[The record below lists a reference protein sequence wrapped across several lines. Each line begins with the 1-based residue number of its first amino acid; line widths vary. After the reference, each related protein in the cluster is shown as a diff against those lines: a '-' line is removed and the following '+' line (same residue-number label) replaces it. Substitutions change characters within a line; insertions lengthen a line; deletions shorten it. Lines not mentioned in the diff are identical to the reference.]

1 MSHLIIPQDLAIES
15 MQASGYKDAAHAI
28 AELIDNSI
36 QAGEGQQS
44 TNVEVLVAEEE
55 IFLSQRRSTRITKI
69 AVYDNAIG
77 MPAETLRLALQFGGG
92 TRKGATTGIGKFG
105 MGLPNASISQC
116 NRIDVYTWQNGAIYH
131 SYLDVPEITGGAL
144 KEVPEPQEVKSLPKE
159 WEERFEAPAGDS
171 GTLIIWDHLERLT
184 WKRHKSF
191 FANTEFLAGR
201 IYRHYIESGKATIRL
216 ATFNKDKIVAD
227 CHVRPNDPL
236 YLMDSTS
243 APDEFS
249 DKPAYSEF
257 PIGDDETIMLTDS
270 MGTQHPIKLKFS
282 VIKPEYRKQLGDQYG
297 QPGNSPLGKH
307 ANKNQGVSLV
317 RAGRELEFNKSFE
330 ISYNPTERWWGVEVS
345 FEPSADHIFGV
356 TNNKQFAT
364 AFHKLSLEELMEQE
378 GFDSKEDLIH
388 YLEEEQDNRL
398 LIAILS
404 ERIVKHLNDIRG
416 HIRSQR
422 RGSSQT
428 KKDKTDP
435 AVDAASKTVDD
446 RQTKGHTAPV
456 DTDAQN
462 MSDDDKREEL
472 THEAEIRFGL
482 EGEELQQIVDHWM
495 SKDRFIFDAQEL
507 SDYSFFETST
517 RAGKS
522 IVTLNT
528 EHPAYPTFFEKLEG
542 DESERTINA
551 YTAIKLILM
560 AWARYYDEK
569 SAYPEERMQLNDIRL
584 GWGRIAKEMLEYIKE
599 EE

>member
-36 QAGEGQQS
+36 QAGESQKS
-44 TNVEVLVAEEE
+44 TNVEILVAEEE

-69 AVYDNAIG
+69 AVYDNAAG
-77 MPAETLRLALQFGGG
+77 MSAKTLRLALQFGGG
-92 TRKGATTGIGKFG
+92 TRKGATSGIGKFG

-116 NRIDVYTWQNGAIYH
+116 NHVDVYSWQDGKIYY
-131 SYLDVPEITGGAL
+131 SYLDVPQVADGTL
-144 KEVPEPQEVKSLPKE
+144 KEVPEPTAVDVLPEE
-159 WEERFEAPAGDS
+159 WANRVEAPIGKS
-171 GTLIIWDHLERLT
+171 GTLIIWEQLERLT

-216 ATFNKDKIVAD
+216 ATYNGGKVVAD

-236 YLMDSTS
+236 YLMERSS
-243 APDEFS
+243 APGEFS

-270 MGTQHPIKLKFS
+270 AGAQHPIKLKFS
-282 VIKPEYRKQLGDQYG
+282 VIKPEYRKQLGEQYG
-297 QPGNSPLGKH
+297 QPGNSPLGQH

-330 ISYNPTERWWGVEVS
+330 VSYDPTERWWGVEVA

-364 AFHKLSLEELMEQE
+364 AFHKLSLEDLKEQE
-378 GFDSKEDLIH
+378 GFESKEDLIR

-416 HIRSQR
+416 HIRSQT

-428 KKDKTDP
+428 KKGKTDP
-435 AVDAASKTVDD
+435 AIDAASKTVDD
-446 RQTKGHTAPV
+446 RQTKGHRAPV
-456 DTDAQN
+456 DEDDKN
-462 MSDDDKREEL
+462 MPEEKKREEL
-472 THEAEIRFGL
+472 THEAEVRFGI
-482 EGEELQQIVDHWM
+482 EGEELQHIVDHWM

-528 EHPAYPTFFEKLEG
+528 EHPAYPTFFKKLE
-542 DESERTINA
+542 DEDSDRTINS

-599 EE
+599 E

>member
-44 TNVEVLVAEEE
+44 TNVEVLVAEEDL
-55 IFLSQRRSTRITKI
+55 FLSQRRSTRITQI
-69 AVYDNAIG
+69 AVYDNAAG
-77 MPAETLRLALQFGGG
+77 MSAKTLRLALQFGGG

-116 NRIDVYTWQNGAIYH
+116 NRVDVYSWQDGEIHY
-131 SYLDVPEITGGAL
+131 SYLDVKQVADGTL
-144 KEVPEPQEVKSLPKE
+144 KEVPEPEKLDSLPEE
-159 WEERFEAPAGDS
+159 WVNRVEAPIGKS
-171 GTLIIWDHLERLT
+171 GTLIIWEHLDRLT

-201 IYRHYIESGKATIRL
+201 IYRHYVESGKATIRL
-216 ATFNKDKIVAD
+216 ATFNGDKIVED

-236 YLMDSTS
+236 YLMEKTS

-257 PIGDDETIMLTDS
+257 PIGDDETIILTDS
-270 MGTQHPIKLKFS
+270 AGVQHPIKLKFS

-330 ISYNPTERWWGVEVS
+330 ISYDPTERWWGVEVA

-364 AFHKLSLEELMEQE
+364 AFHKLSLDELKEQE
-378 GFDSKEDLIH
+378 GFESKEDLIH

-398 LIAILS
+398 LIALLS

-428 KKDKTDP
+428 KKEKTDR
-435 AVDAASKTVDD
+435 AIDAASRTVGD
-446 RQTKGHTAPV
+446 RQTKGHTAAV
-456 DTDAQN
+456 DEDAKN
-462 MSDDDKREEL
+462 MPDDTKREEL

-482 EGEELQQIVDHWM
+482 EGEELKRIVDHWM
-495 SKDRFIFDAQEL
+495 SEDRFIFDAQEL
-507 SDYSFFETST
+507 SDFSFFETST

-528 EHPAYPTFFEKLEG
+528 EHPAYPTFFEKLEN
-542 DESERTINA
+542 DESEHTVNA

-560 AWARYYDEK
+560 AWARFYDEK

-584 GWGRIAKEMLEYIKE
+584 GWGRIAREMLQYIE